1 MNNQCVAY
9 VSDVEYLFPTLLSA
23 LQARKF
29 STSSTDICVLMSES
43 IDDLMPLK
51 DLLAA
56 NGVQLVDATDALRG
70 SLERLDSAH
79 FQARISEST
88 MAKLV
93 LPQILPEQYEQII
106 YLDGDTQVVGSLEGL
121 EKTYAQPGKFFAA
134 RDYTAIVEMM
144 EKGKT
149 TSYFNAGVLKFNR
162 EGWIGAEAFNLF
174 VTNPDACDGRHDQ
187 GALNAVCG
195 SALTLMSNRWNF
207 PKHFLHWVDMSSLS
221 IVHYMAHPKPWH
233 GTFFPWGPAESRV
246 YKEMRKAS
254 PLYDALYRGISI
266 DRMLVYK
273 YRSTR
278 DRLKYKLEKVVSDQS
293 VQRLLVGD
301 YAI

>member
-1 MNNQCVAY
+1 MNKQCVCY

-29 STSSTDICVLMSES
+29 ATDATDICVLLSEGVG
-43 IDDLMPLK
+43 DFEALRA
-51 DLLAA
+51 LLSAS
-56 NGVQLVDATDALRG
+56 GVLLIDATDALRG
-70 SLERLDSAH
+70 SLERLDSSH

-93 LPQILPEQYEQII
+93 LPQILPIHYEQII
-106 YLDGDTQVVGSLEGL
+106 YLDGDTQIVGSLEGL
-121 EKTYAQPGKFFAA
+121 EKAYAKPGKFFAA
-134 RDYTAIVEMM
+134 RDYTAIVDMM

-149 TSYFNAGVLKFNR
+149 TSYFNAGVLKFHR
-162 EGWIGAEAFNLF
+162 EGWIGAEAFDLF
-174 VTNPDACDGRHDQ
+174 VNDPDACDGRHDQ

-195 SALTLMSNRWNF
+195 SALTLISNRWNF

-221 IVHYMAHPKPWH
+221 VVHYMAHPKPWH

-246 YKEMRKAS
+246 YSEMRKSS
-254 PLYDALYRGISI
+254 PLYDALYRGISL

-273 YRSTR
+273 YRSAR
-278 DRLKYKLEKVVSDQS
+278 DRLRYKLEKVVSDQS
-293 VQRLLVGD
+293 VQKLLVGD
-301 YAI
+301 YAV

>member
-1 MNNQCVAY
+1 MNNQCVCY

-29 STSSTDICVLMSES
+29 SSRTTDVCVLLSES
-43 IDDLMPLK
+43 VDNYAQLR
-51 DLLAA
+51 DLLSAS
-56 NGVQLVDATDALRG
+56 GVILVDATEALRG
-70 SLERLDSAH
+70 SLERLDSSH

-106 YLDGDTQVVGSLEGL
+106 YLDGDTQVVGSLEGF
-121 EKTYAQPGKFFAA
+121 EKIYAQPGKFFAA
-134 RDYTAIVEMM
+134 RDYTAIVDMM

-149 TSYFNAGVLKFNR
+149 TSYFNAGVLKFHR
-162 EGWIGAEAFNLF
+162 EGWIGAEAFDLF
-174 VTNPDACDGRHDQ
+174 VNDPEACDGRHDQ

-195 SALTLMSNRWNF
+195 SALTLISNRWNF

-233 GTFFPWGPAESRV
+233 GTFFPWGPEESRV
-246 YKEMRKAS
+246 YTEMRKAS
-254 PLYDALYRGISI
+254 PLYDALYRGISL

-273 YRSTR
+273 YRSAR
-278 DRLKYKLEKVVSDQS
+278 DRLRYKLEKVVSDQS
-293 VQRLLVGD
+293 VQKLLVGD
-301 YAI
+301 YAV